1 MSMFGRLFGK
11 QGGSTSQTEELLT
24 KRRDLLERKI
34 AAELEKAK
42 EFTRQKNKRAA
53 LMALKKKKLYEGQL
67 EQIENNILRV
77 NEQQMMLESN
87 RATVETVAALRNAA
101 QATKTTLQA
110 RRGAGGAAGG
120 AAARDGGADIG
131 FGGVDHVLSTGEDV
145 NILVLDTEEYSN
157 TGGQKEMRIG
167 DVDRV
172 LDEINDQTD
181 QMRQIQDAM
190 GQPIGAA
197 ADLDEDELLGE
208 LEDLEATELDT
219 QLLEPA
225 PVPASRIPAA
235 AVPEL
240 PAVPAGAPKP
250 KQPIAR
256 TPEEEELAA
265 LEAEF
270 A

>member
-1 MSMFGRLFGK
+1 MFGRLFGK
-11 QGGSTSQTEELLT
+11 QGGSTSQAPAVSARSTTNTVDAIQKLGDTEELLT

-101 QATKTTLQA
+101 QATKTTLQ
-110 RRGAGGAAGG
+110 
-120 AAARDGGADIG
+120 
-131 FGGVDHVLSTGEDV
+131 
-145 NILVLDTEEYSN
+145 
-157 TGGQKEMRIG
+157 EMRIG

>member
-1 MSMFGRLFGK
+1 MFKKLFGSS
-11 QGGSTSQTEELLT
+11 GGGPGSVSGPSTTSRSTTTTVDAIQKLGETEDLLT

-53 LMALKKKKLYEGQL
+53 LMAMKKKKLYEGQL

-87 RATVETVAALRNAA
+87 RATVETVAALQNAA
-101 QATKTTLQA
+101 RATKTTLQ
-110 RRGAGGAAGG
+110 
-120 AAARDGGADIG
+120 
-131 FGGVDHVLSTGEDV
+131 
-145 NILVLDTEEYSN
+145 
-157 TGGQKEMRIG
+157 EMRID

-197 ADLDEDELLGE
+197 ADLDEDELLNE
-208 LEDLEATELDT
+208 LEELEASELDN

-225 PVPASRIPAA
+225 PVPSTRVPAA

-240 PAVPAGAPKP
+240 PSVPAGRVPTRPVAPAK
-250 KQPIAR
+250 
-256 TPEEEELAA
+256 TPEELE
-265 LEAEF
+265 LEALQAEM
-270 A
+270 AL